1 MSRYKINRYID
12 RYKYLKERQAIL
24 KRKLLNDGKWAKYP
38 SMSYS
43 SEGKGNKI
51 SDSTANLVINKLEL
65 EEQYK
70 LVQWELETILAPL
83 QFMGEED
90 KKILNECFFNEKNAT
105 VFALEVSYSERTI
118 YRKKKEVDKRYCE
131 LMEQIIS

>member
-1 MSRYKINRYID
+1 MSRYKINKYVD
-12 RYKYLKERQAIL
+12 RYKHLKERQAIL
-24 KRKLLNDGKWAKYP
+24 KRKLHNDGEWAKYP

-51 SDSTANLVINKLEL
+51 SDSTSSMVINKLEL
-65 EEQYK
+65 EEEYK
-70 LVQWELETILAPL
+70 LVQWELETISGPL
-83 QFMGEED
+83 QFMSEEEQ
-90 KKILNECFFNEKNAT
+90 KILNECFFNNKNAT
-105 VFALEVSYSERTI
+105 VFAREVSYSERTI